1 MFGNEDLTRM
11 NQHVLA
17 CVRKKMPDEVDKVW
31 TRNGRIFYKSK
42 ANHIH
47 ELKYKNY
54 QEWID
59 LLWPE
64 SKRVNQ
70 TIQNT

>member
-1 MFGNEDLTRM
+1 MIKYLCPPPLTRI

-47 ELKYKNY
+47 ELKYKKLSRM
-54 QEWID
+54 D
-59 LLWPE
+59 
-64 SKRVNQ
+64 
-70 TIQNT
+70 